1 MNLIHVSK
9 YKFRASEDD
18 LVSAASPLRNQTL
31 FHVLDESSSSSNKIW
46 RIGALSKYVFILLYN
61 TIYVYADALL

>member
-9 YKFRASEDD
+9 FKFRASEDD

-31 FHVLDESSSSSNKIW
+31 FHVLDESTSSTSNKIW
-46 RIGALSKYVFILLYN
+46 RIGALSKYVFMLLYS
-61 TIYVYADALL
+61 TCVCV